1 MPGTVHKL
9 TLYRNLLKFYLLPL
23 LKIEI
28 LMFKKVKLPRLT

>member
-9 TLYRNLLKFYLLPL
+9 TLYHNLLRFYLLPL

-28 LMFKKVKLPRLT
+28 LMFKKVNSPELT